1 MIAAQVDSRSRG
13 GRRENPLL
21 VACPHRLTF
30 SYADDYSVELE
41 AKHIAMV
48 CAGESLA
55 DASGPGGKRYDGPDG
70 RATYMRLIKELREAW
85 NDVRAAMA
93 RGEQLSA
100 TSVATLNELL
110 EHFLERR
117 YKRYSAVLPKGPLRE
132 EVLANVARH

>member
-1 MIAAQVDSRSRG
+1 
-13 GRRENPLL
+13 
-21 VACPHRLTF
+21 
-30 SYADDYSVELE
+30 
-41 AKHIAMV
+41 
-48 CAGESLA
+48 
-55 DASGPGGKRYDGPDG
+55 
-70 RATYMRLIKELREAW
+70 MRLIKELREAW